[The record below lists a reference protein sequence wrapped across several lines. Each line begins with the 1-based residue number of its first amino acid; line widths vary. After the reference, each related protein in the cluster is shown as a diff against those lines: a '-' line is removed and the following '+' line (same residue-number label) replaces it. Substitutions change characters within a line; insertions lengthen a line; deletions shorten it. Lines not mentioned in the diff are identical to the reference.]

1 MKLIPWV
8 AAGTAVV
15 VLGVSGTAL
24 VALANGDEDHHR
36 AGMHGAM
43 SMDMSAMVDM
53 MASMG
58 IDAAA
63 MDKMHSAMTEMHGS
77 MEEMEGH
84 DAMHSM
90 MSGMMEMRG
99 GADDHRQHHRDQ

>member
-24 VALANGDEDHHR
+24 VVRANDEDHHR
-36 AGMHGAM
+36 GSMHGDM
-43 SMDMSAMVDM
+43 SMEMSAMVDM

-77 MEEMEGH
+77 MEGMEGH
-84 DAMHSM
+84 AAMHSM